1 MGKKLDKRFVLTDD
15 SLNSYGFRVL
25 TAGGRLDR
33 FMKNPVMLW
42 MHFRDEG
49 CQYWGESKPIGHW
62 EDIEVKDGV
71 ISAKPFFDLAEEL
84 SILIC
89 KKVEEGTINATS
101 IGLSVIATS
110 KDASVLLP
118 GQTRETVTEWELLEA
133 SFVDIPANANAVRL
147 YGPSDNTLALSLKN
161 DVNFIPSLQTL
172 KSNQPMKLKETLS
185 AVLAFFGIP
194 KEKASETELTD
205 EQLKSLDAELERLQG
220 EVNSKT
226 AELAAKTTE
235 LANAKASHQQELS
248 AKDSEIATL
257 KASDAAL
264 KQQVENLKKS
274 ATDSPDLHSDT
285 EPLDKGDIDDVDK
298 LLAYAKEHDDYQ
310 SVIDAAGKLGM
321 LD

>member
-33 FMKNPVMLW
+33 FKKNPVMLW

-62 EDIEVKDGV
+62 EDIEVEDGV
-71 ISAKPFFDLAEEL
+71 ISAKPVFDLADEL

-147 YGPSDNTLALSLKN
+147 YGPSDNILALSLKN
-161 DVNFIPSLQTL
+161 DVNYIPQLTTL
-172 KSNQPMKLKETLS
+172 TNQPMKLKETLS
-185 AVLAFFGIP
+185 ALLAFFCIP
-194 KEKASETELTD
+194 KDKASETELTD
-205 EQLKSLDAELERLQG
+205 EQLKSLDAELVRLQG
-220 EVNSKT
+220 EVDSKT
-226 AELAAKTTE
+226 AELAAKATE
-235 LANAKASHQQELS
+235 LTNAQASHQQELS
-248 AKDSEIATL
+248 AKDNEI
-257 KASDAAL
+257 AAL
-264 KQQVENLKKS
+264 KADKTALTQQVENLKKS
-274 ATDSPDLHSDT
+274 AADSPDLHADH
-285 EPLDKGDIDDVDK
+285 EPLDGDIDDVDK
-298 LLAYAKEHDDYQ
+298 LLAYAKENDDYQ
-310 SVIDAAGKLGM
+310 GIIDAAGKLGM